1 MHWLSIMLLHV
12 VASKLEVFSK
22 SMWAEVMSVM
32 ARSEGVCFAVLL
44 IQSVVERARSFR
56 SVPRLLYMAREV
68 MGQAPASVAA
78 LQQAAGLLP
87 VVAAE
92 VKEELRA
99 PAFSC

>member
-1 MHWLSIMLLHV
+1 MLRC
-12 VASKLEVFSK
+12 SS
-22 SMWAEVMSVM
+22 
-32 ARSEGVCFAVLL
+32 

-68 MGQAPASVAA
+68 MGQAAASVAA

-92 VKEELRA
+92 VKEELHA